1 MAMNVHP
8 TPIGWPALAILF
20 GGLLLFVAMLLFV
33 GKHAPEDGRGGRSR
47 RSIIGIVIQML
58 AFFAVGAGRLDVALQ
73 PASTAALAEAAV
85 VLALS
90 AVTCGLFF
98 ASKRALG
105 RNWSLVA
112 RTRSDHELVTSG
124 PFAYVRHPI
133 YSALFAWLIGMAVAF
148 GHYRGLILG
157 VPLYWIGTALRITE
171 EEKLLRARFGPA
183 YDAYA
188 ARVKRFAPG
197 LF

>member
-1 MAMNVHP
+1 MNVHA

-20 GGLLLFVAMLLFV
+20 GGLLLFGAMLLFV
-33 GKHAPEDGRGGRSR
+33 GKRAPEGDQCGRSR

-58 AFFAVGAGRLDVALQ
+58 AFFSVGAGPLKNTLE
-73 PASTAALAEAAV
+73 PASPIALAEAAL
-85 VLALS
+85 VLEFS
-90 AVTCGLFF
+90 AITCGLFF

-112 RTRSDHELVTSG
+112 RTRSDHELVTWG

-133 YSALFAWLIGMAVAF
+133 YSALFFWLLGMAVAF

-157 VPLYWIGTALRITE
+157 VPLYWIGTGLRITE
-171 EEKLLRARFGPA
+171 EEKLLRAQFGPA
-183 YDAYA
+183 YDGYA